1 MKQKMHLHGLGHLAI
16 LLLGAVVL
24 LVAPAGSAQDSEES
38 PASIK
43 DVGTKDLG
51 EQGEMVIPALD
62 LSDAE
67 LTVVLRAIAKFS
79 GLNIITS
86 EDVGGK
92 VSLFWE
98 NVTVRN
104 ALDAI
109 LTTNDYSYIRRG
121 NVVYVLPEAKLGE
134 DRVKTI
140 TRVYFLQYL
149 DAAEV
154 EESLREVFGSQGS
167 GGGGGG
173 SASAGKTISSN
184 VSSNSILITDTP
196 EQVDKIVALLEE
208 IDRPFKQV
216 RIETR
221 LIEMR
226 YNMGQQLG
234 IDWTYFEQGSPQNQL
249 DINTAP
255 FDFASGLSQAAGM
268 FQFGLIRDGGKTLS
282 GYLQAHN
289 NSNNVRV
296 LANPAVTVL
305 HNTKALIEI
314 TNDIPYVEANI
325 SQGVITES
333 VSFKTTGITLEVTPR
348 INDEGDI
355 IMWVKPTQQI
365 AGPRVVLQNS
375 NAFPVDKR
383 SVETELRVPDNTTI
397 VIGGLRSSETENT
410 RVKVPMLGDIPFLGA
425 LFTRKEDSVVETDLL
440 LFVTPRIVSDYLL
453 SEKEVKNYNEFDN
466 LTENLKRVIEE
477 REKKEREKEERR
489 LSREARNAL
498 LEQRRERQ
506 EREQRGWTPPAESVD
521 SELEE
526 GELSPTSSSSSPEEA
541 PITASRFDW
550 EGDWALEEGS
560 NEIIVRGDS
569 MLSAPSAAGR

>member
-1 MKQKMHLHGLGHLAI
+1 MKQKMHLQGLGRLAI
-16 LLLGAVVL
+16 ILLGAVVL
-24 LVAPAGSAQDSEES
+24 LGALPGSAEDGEES
-38 PASIK
+38 LAAVRE
-43 DVGTKDLG
+43 VGTKDLG
-51 EQGEMVIPALD
+51 ERGELVIPSLD

-67 LTVVLRAIAKFS
+67 LPVVLRAIAKFS
-79 GLNIITS
+79 GLNIIAS
-86 EDVGGK
+86 EDVRGK

-134 DRVKTI
+134 DRVKTV

-167 GGGGGG
+167 GGGGGSSG
-173 SASAGKTISSN
+173 AGKTISSN

-226 YNMGQQLG
+226 YNVGQQLG

-255 FDFASGLSQAAGM
+255 FDFATGLTQAAGM

-282 GYLQAHN
+282 GYIQAHN
-289 NSNNVRV
+289 KSNNVRV

-365 AGPRVVLQNS
+365 AGPRVILQNS

-383 SVETELRVPDNTTI
+383 SVQTELRVPDNTTI

-453 SEKEVKNYNEFDN
+453 SDKEVKDYNEFDN
-466 LTENLKRVIEE
+466 IGENLKKVIEE
-477 REKKEREKEERR
+477 REKKEREQEERR

-498 LEQRRERQ
+498 LEQRRQEWNER
-506 EREQRGWTPPAESVD
+506 RGGASAGSVD
-521 SELEE
+521 FEIEE
-526 GELSPTSSSSSPEEA
+526 ESLSPTSSSSSSSPQPA

>member
-1 MKQKMHLHGLGHLAI
+1 VKQKMHLQGLGRLAI
-16 LLLGAVVL
+16 ILLGAVVL
-24 LVAPAGSAQDSEES
+24 LGALPGSAEDGEES
-38 PASIK
+38 LAAVRE
-43 DVGTKDLG
+43 VGTKDLG
-51 EQGEMVIPALD
+51 ERGELVIPSLD

-67 LTVVLRAIAKFS
+67 LPVVLRAIAKFS
-79 GLNIITS
+79 GLNIIAS
-86 EDVGGK
+86 EDVRGK

-134 DRVKTI
+134 DRVKTV

-167 GGGGGG
+167 GGGGGSSG
-173 SASAGKTISSN
+173 AGKTISSN

-226 YNMGQQLG
+226 YNVGQQLG

-255 FDFASGLSQAAGM
+255 FDFATGLTQAAGM

-282 GYLQAHN
+282 GYIQAHN
-289 NSNNVRV
+289 KSNNVRV

-365 AGPRVVLQNS
+365 AGPRVILQNS

-383 SVETELRVPDNTTI
+383 SVQTELRVPDNTTI

-453 SEKEVKNYNEFDN
+453 SDKEVKDYNEFDN
-466 LTENLKRVIEE
+466 IGENLKKVIEE
-477 REKKEREKEERR
+477 REKKEREQEERR

-498 LEQRRERQ
+498 LEQRRQEWNER
-506 EREQRGWTPPAESVD
+506 RGGASAGSVD
-521 SELEE
+521 FEIEE
-526 GELSPTSSSSSPEEA
+526 ESLSPTSSSSSSSPQPA